1 MFTVGANRK
10 RSNVARQGRSWAQ
23 CSADSRLLAVDSLS
37 RAAAVSSMARSAAEA
52 GRAGSAKPSIAG
64 SPSDVTSGLSA
75 WTRWNVGLSSR
86 ARLLESP
93 TFHLVQALK
102 IGRAHV

>member
-1 MFTVGANRK
+1 MLTVGVKRK
-10 RSNVARQGRSWAQ
+10 RSRVARQDRSWAQ
-23 CSADSRLLAVDSLS
+23 CSADSRLLAVDSES
-37 RAAAVSSMARSAAEA
+37 REAAVSSMARSAAEA
-52 GRAGSAKPSIAG
+52 GRAASAKPSIAG
-64 SPSDVTSGLSA
+64 SPSAVTRVLSA